1 MKGSILFIMSSESIY
16 GLFSKK
22 SNMCVF
28 WLGMDHM
35 LGLYSITRMTE
46 SSSWL
51 SDILLW
57 YGPLRVNMMKTCTYE
72 TMYWIWDGCRAVY
85 WGWFGNESWNRD
97 LGDLARI
104 LTDLVL
110 FGGCSSLLRSGFRSK
125 IRDWLWVSSRD
136 HCGPVIGLLR
146 ICILDHSKE
155 KWSVFWVDRGFS
167 DGLCRTDIDGS
178 NGAE

>member
-1 MKGSILFIMSSESIY
+1 M
-16 GLFSKK
+16 
-22 SNMCVF
+22 
-28 WLGMDHM
+28 
-35 LGLYSITRMTE
+35 
-46 SSSWL
+46 
-51 SDILLW
+51 
-57 YGPLRVNMMKTCTYE
+57 
-72 TMYWIWDGCRAVY
+72 
-85 WGWFGNESWNRD
+85 
-97 LGDLARI
+97 GDLARI

-155 KWSVFWVDRGFS
+155 KGSVFWVDRGFS

-178 NGAE
+178 IGAE